1 MNPYEEINLSLN
13 KASKY
18 IDTKVTDGILEM
30 LTTPW
35 REIIVSCP
43 IKMDNG
49 KTKVYTG
56 YRIQHNA
63 VRGPYKGGVRFHP
76 DASHSEVK
84 ALSSL
89 MTWKNALVDIP
100 FGGAKGGIQV
110 DPNKLSKNELYNLTK
125 RYTLSIDKFLGPNT
139 DIPAPDLGT
148 NSQTMAWMMDAY
160 GSIHGYT
167 PAIVTGK
174 PVELGGSVGRDSST
188 GRGAVFIIDEICKKL
203 NLNPKNTNLIIQGF
217 GQVGSWIAQI
227 AFEKGYKIIAISN
240 VNGAILSNKGINIP
254 KLRKYYNSNK
264 TFDGYKNVEHISND
278 DLLIT
283 KCDFLI
289 PAAIERVITK
299 KNADQIKAKIII
311 EAANHPVTPEAD
323 KILESKNID
332 IYPDTLVNSGGVI
345 VSYFEWIQNLY
356 QHQWEIERVN
366 SELKK
371 IIIKAFMEVYAN
383 AKNKNITFRISALSI
398 GLNRVIHTADLRG
411 YI

>member
-1 MNPYEEINLSLN
+1 MNPYEEINLSLK

-18 IDTKVTDGILEM
+18 IDTKVTDGIFEM

-254 KLRKYYNSNK
+254 NLRKYYNSNK

-345 VSYFEWIQNLY
+345 VSYFEWTQNLY

-366 SELKK
+366 SELQK

>member
-1 MNPYEEINLSLN
+1 MNPYEEINLSLK

-18 IDTKVTDGILEM
+18 IDTKVTDGIFEM

-63 VRGPYKGGVRFHP
+63 VRGPYKGGVRYHP

-203 NLNPKNTNLIIQGF
+203 KLNPKNTNLIIQGF

-254 KLRKYYNSNK
+254 NLRKYYNSNK

-332 IYPDTLVNSGGVI
+332 TYPDTLVNSGGVI

-366 SELKK
+366 SELQK
-371 IIIKAFMEVYAN
+371 IILKAFMEVYDN

-398 GLNRVIHTADLRG
+398 GLNRVIRTADLRG

>member
-1 MNPYEEINLSLN
+1 MNPYEEINLSLK

-100 FGGAKGGIQV
+100 FGGAKGGVQV

-188 GRGAVFIIDEICKKL
+188 GRGSVFIIDEICKKL

-254 KLRKYYNSNK
+254 NLRKYYNSNK

-366 SELKK
+366 SELQK

>member
-1 MNPYEEINLSLN
+1 MNPYEEINLSLK

-254 KLRKYYNSNK
+254 NLRKYYNSNK

>member
-1 MNPYEEINLSLN
+1 MNPYEEINLSLK

-49 KTKVYTG
+49 ETKVYTG

-76 DASHSEVK
+76 DANHSEVK

-110 DPNKLSKNELYNLTK
+110 DPSKLSKNELYNLTK

-254 KLRKYYNSNK
+254 NLRKYYNSNK

-366 SELKK
+366 SELQK

-398 GLNRVIHTADLRG
+398 GLNRVIRTADLRG

>member
-1 MNPYEEINLSLN
+1 MNPYEEINLSLK

-110 DPNKLSKNELYNLTK
+110 DPSKLSKNELYNLTK

-254 KLRKYYNSNK
+254 NLRKYYNSNK

-345 VSYFEWIQNLY
+345 VSYFEWTQNLY

-366 SELKK
+366 SELQK

>member
-1 MNPYEEINLSLN
+1 
-13 KASKY
+13 
-18 IDTKVTDGILEM
+18 M

-203 NLNPKNTNLIIQGF
+203 KLNPKNTNLIIQGF

-366 SELKK
+366 SELQK
-371 IIIKAFMEVYAN
+371 IITKAFMEVYAN

>member
-1 MNPYEEINLSLN
+1 MNPYEEINLSLK

-148 NSQTMAWMMDAY
+148 NSQTMAWMMDTY

-188 GRGAVFIIDEICKKL
+188 GRGSVFIIDEICKKL

-254 KLRKYYNSNK
+254 NLRKYYNSNK

-345 VSYFEWIQNLY
+345 VSYFEWTQNLY

>member
-1 MNPYEEINLSLN
+1 MNPYEEINLSLK

-49 KTKVYTG
+49 ETKVYTG

-63 VRGPYKGGVRFHP
+63 VRGPYKGGVRYHP
-76 DASHSEVK
+76 DASHSEIK

-110 DPNKLSKNELYNLTK
+110 DPSKLSKNELYNLTK

-254 KLRKYYNSNK
+254 NLRKYYNSNK

-366 SELKK
+366 SELQK
-371 IIIKAFMEVYAN
+371 IITKAFMEVYAN

-398 GLNRVIHTADLRG
+398 GLNRVIRTADLRG

>member
-1 MNPYEEINLSLN
+1 MNPYEEINLSLK

-18 IDTKVTDGILEM
+18 IDTKVTDGIFEM

-188 GRGAVFIIDEICKKL
+188 GRGSVFIIDEICKKL

-254 KLRKYYNSNK
+254 NLRKYYNSNK

-366 SELKK
+366 SELQK

>member
-1 MNPYEEINLSLN
+1 MNPYEEINISLN
-13 KASKY
+13 EASKY
-18 IDTKVTDGILEM
+18 INTKVNDGILEM

-35 REIIVSCP
+35 REIVVSCP

-49 KTKVYTG
+49 ETKVFSG

-76 DASHSEVK
+76 DANHSEVK

-110 DPNKLSKNELYNLTK
+110 DPSKLSKNELYNLTK

-174 PVELGGSVGRDSST
+174 PVELGGSIGRDSST
-188 GRGAVFIIDEICKKL
+188 GRGAVFVIDEICKKQKID
-203 NLNPKNTNLIIQGF
+203 PKNTNIIIQGF
-217 GQVGSWIAQI
+217 GQVGSWISRI
-227 AFEKGYKIIAISN
+227 AFEKGYKITGVSN
-240 VNGAILSNKGINIP
+240 VNGGILSDKGIDIP
-254 KLRKYYNSNK
+254 KLMKYYNESK

-289 PAAIERVITK
+289 PAAIERVITE
-299 KNADQIKAKIII
+299 KN
-311 EAANHPVTPEAD
+311 AD
-323 KILESKNID
+323 KILESKQID

-366 SELKK
+366 SELQK
-371 IIIKAFMEVYAN
+371 IITKAFADVYDN
-383 AKNKNITFRISALSI
+383 SINKNINFRLSALSL
-398 GLNRVIHTADLRG
+398 GLDRVIHTADLRG

>member
-1 MNPYEEINLSLN
+1 MNPYEEINLSLK

-18 IDTKVTDGILEM
+18 IDTKVTDGIFEM

-254 KLRKYYNSNK
+254 NLRKYYNSNK

-366 SELKK
+366 SELQK

>member
-1 MNPYEEINLSLN
+1 MNPYEEVNLSLI

-18 IDTKVTDGILEM
+18 TNTRVTDGILEM

-49 KTKVYTG
+49 ETKVFSG

-174 PVELGGSVGRDSST
+174 PVELGGSIGRDSST

-203 NLNPKNTNLIIQGF
+203 KLNPKNTNLIIQGF

-227 AFEKGYKIIAISN
+227 AFEKGYKIIAVSN
-240 VNGAILSNKGINIP
+240 VNGGILSNKGINIP
-254 KLRKYYNSNK
+254 NLVEYYNSNK

-278 DLLIT
+278 DLLLT

-289 PAAIERVITK
+289 PAAIERVITE
-299 KNADQIKAKIII
+299 KNADQIKSKIII
-311 EAANHPVTPEAD
+311 E
-323 KILESKNID
+323 
-332 IYPDTLVNSGGVI
+332 
-345 VSYFEWIQNLY
+345 F
-356 QHQWEIERVN
+356 
-366 SELKK
+366 
-371 IIIKAFMEVYAN
+371 
-383 AKNKNITFRISALSI
+383 
-398 GLNRVIHTADLRG
+398 
-411 YI
+411 

>member
-1 MNPYEEINLSLN
+1 MNPYEEINLSLK

-254 KLRKYYNSNK
+254 NLRKYYNSNK

-366 SELKK
+366 SELQK

-398 GLNRVIHTADLRG
+398 GLNRVIRTADLRG

>member
-1 MNPYEEINLSLN
+1 MNPYEEINLSLK

-76 DASHSEVK
+76 DANHSEVK

-100 FGGAKGGIQV
+100 FGGANGGIQV
-110 DPNKLSKNELYNLTK
+110 DPSKLSKNELYNLTK

-254 KLRKYYNSNK
+254 NLRKYYNSNK

-366 SELKK
+366 SELQK
-371 IIIKAFMEVYAN
+371 IIIKAFMEVYAT

>member
-188 GRGAVFIIDEICKKL
+188 GRGAVFIINEICKKL

-254 KLRKYYNSNK
+254 NLRKYYNSNK

-345 VSYFEWIQNLY
+345 VSYFEWTQNLY

-366 SELKK
+366 SELQK

>member
-1 MNPYEEINLSLN
+1 MNPYEEINLSLK

-18 IDTKVTDGILEM
+18 IDTKVTDGIFEM

-100 FGGAKGGIQV
+100 FGGAKGGVQV

-254 KLRKYYNSNK
+254 NLRKYYNSNK

-345 VSYFEWIQNLY
+345 VSYFEWTQNLY

-366 SELKK
+366 SELQK

-398 GLNRVIHTADLRG
+398 GLNRVIRTADLRG

>member
-1 MNPYEEINLSLN
+1 MNPYEEINLSLK

-254 KLRKYYNSNK
+254 NLRKYYNSNK

-332 IYPDTLVNSGGVI
+332 TYPDTLVNSGGVI

-366 SELKK
+366 SELQK